1 MLFFFFAVAV
11 IHCFSESVVPLP
23 SCLPACEEPEPPSQ
37 VFVQAPGGTIVDS
50 TCFDT
55 AVDSRRGGNINLS
68 DQSKFQDLS

>member
-1 MLFFFFAVAV
+1 MEIKTIKRYHLTLVR
-11 IHCFSESVVPLP
+11 I
-23 SCLPACEEPEPPSQ
+23 CLPACEEPEPPSQ